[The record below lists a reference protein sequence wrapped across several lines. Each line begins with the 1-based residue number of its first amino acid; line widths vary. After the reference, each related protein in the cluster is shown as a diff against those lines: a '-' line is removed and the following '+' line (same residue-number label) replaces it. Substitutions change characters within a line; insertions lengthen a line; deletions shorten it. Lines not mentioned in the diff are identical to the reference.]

1 MSVSTLPKLTS
12 NPSDNAIIEDALRI
26 LSDRI
31 TMPDT
36 YVTGP
41 SDIKNY
47 LKLKLSEFGH
57 EVFSVIYLD
66 TRHGVIRYE
75 EVFRGTIDGASVY
88 PREVVKD
95 ALACNAAA
103 VIFCHNHPSGI
114 SEPSNADE
122 VITRKLKDALAL
134 VGVRVLDHLIVGEDI
149 TSMAERGML

>member
-149 TSMAERGML
+149 TSMAERGLL